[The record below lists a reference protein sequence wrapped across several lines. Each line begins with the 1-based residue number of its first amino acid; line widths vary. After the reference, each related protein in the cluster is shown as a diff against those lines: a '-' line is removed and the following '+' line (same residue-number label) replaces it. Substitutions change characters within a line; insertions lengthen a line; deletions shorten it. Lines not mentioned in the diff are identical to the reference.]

1 MATLG
6 ASRFRSHTRSRAPDD
21 VDRDDTVDIS
31 QERSKHA
38 LMFSTLSSQADRANC
53 DQKQHR
59 MRLDDAA
66 TVTARTVII
75 ATGARYRKP
84 LTELAQFEGA
94 GVCYRAT
101 FMEEAQLRSHRC
113 HPDPRSHL
121 AGFRAVFR
129 SRHSQCLI

>member
-6 ASRFRSHTRSRAPDD
+6 ASRFRSHTRSKALDD

-31 QERSKHA
+31 HERCKRCAHVFDA
-38 LMFSTLSSQADRANC
+38 EFAADRANC

-59 MRLDDAA
+59 VRLDDAA

-84 LTELAQFEGA
+84 ALANLAQFEGA
-94 GVCYRAT
+94 GVYYRAT
-101 FMEEAQLRSHRC
+101 FMEEAAL
-113 HPDPRSHL
+113 L
-121 AGFRAVFR
+121 APSLTR
-129 SRHSQCLI
+129 QCS